1 MPISIFQ
8 IQSST
13 NSSNIG
19 APSFLIS
26 NLSAIW
32 NNVILFTDFDEGIF
46 ATKCPT
52 NSIRVFYMWD
62 LDWAESVLS
71 RKVMSE
77 IVNKCDYLF
86 VRDESFI
93 WPVESFFGR
102 RPDGVIENLN
112 LEDFINYE
120 RNN

>member
-1 MPISIFQ
+1 MPVSIFQ

-13 NSSNIG
+13 NPVNIG

-32 NNVILFTDFDEGIF
+32 NNIILFTDFDEGIF
-46 ATKCPT
+46 AIKCPT
-52 NSIRVFYMWD
+52 NSVKIFYMWD
-62 LDWAESVLS
+62 LDWADSVFS
-71 RKVMSE
+71 RKVMTD

-86 VRDESFI
+86 VRDESFM
-93 WPVESFFGR
+93 WPVESFFER

-112 LEDFINYE
+112 LEDFIKL
-120 RNN
+120 